1 MNNTGDSLLDTFDSI
16 IRPYVLQC
24 TGRAAFQTMTATSFR
39 TKPICTARA
48 LPSPPGCRRSARLA
62 PFASLV
68 LFAIKLVTGSAP
80 VSKSWVR
87 ST

>member
-1 MNNTGDSLLDTFDSI
+1 MNNTGDSLLVTFDSI

-24 TGRAAFQTMTATSFR
+24 TSGAGFQIMTAASFR

-48 LPSPPGCRRSARLA
+48 LPSPGCRRSARLA